1 MKPTKQRGAVCPG
14 RKGWTLIELL
24 VAIGIVLLLASLGF
38 PAAKRVL
45 DNAKFTK
52 CSSNLR
58 QWGLGY
64 QSYMNDHDGY
74 FPQQAEVGTNAD
86 TQWQEQIAP
95 YLVGF
100 STATGKRFT
109 MRLRYGCPSDKNR
122 TVDIAYGGNTYLRPT
137 QYAKAPPKLIS
148 LNQKLANFALM
159 AENYTGEFW
168 DTHAWN
174 GSTGLDYTR
183 HTVGSKSVANFLF
196 ADMHVEALSY
206 DDTLKRPVVTI
217 P

>member
-1 MKPTKQRGAVCPG
+1 MKLTNQRGAVCSR
-14 RKGWTLIELL
+14 RKGWTLVELL

-58 QWGLGY
+58 QWGMGF
-64 QSYMNDHDGY
+64 QSYLNDHDGY
-74 FPQQAEVGTNAD
+74 FPQQAEVLGDAN
-86 TQWQEQIAP
+86 TQWQELIAP

-109 MRLRYGCPSDKNR
+109 MRDRFRCPNDK
-122 TVDIAYGGNTYLRPT
+122 TTGIVYGGNTYLRPS
-137 QYAKAPPKLIS
+137 QYSKAPPKLIS
-148 LNQKLANFALM
+148 LNKKLADFALM
-159 AENYTGEFW
+159 AENYTGEYW
-168 DTHAWN
+168 DTHPWN
-174 GSTGLDYTR
+174 GNNGLDYTR
-183 HTVGSKSVANFLF
+183 HTIGGKSLANFLF

-206 DDTLKRPVVTI
+206 DDTLKRPVITI

>member
-1 MKPTKQRGAVCPG
+1 MKLTNQRGAAYAR

-38 PAAKRVL
+38 PAAQRVL
-45 DNAKFTK
+45 EKARFTK

-58 QWGLGY
+58 QWGQGFQFYL
-64 QSYMNDHDGY
+64 NDHDGY
-74 FPQQAEVGTNAD
+74 FPQQAELSTNTD

-100 STATGKRFT
+100 STTPGKRFT
-109 MRLRYGCPSDKNR
+109 MRLRYGCPDDKNK
-122 TVDIAYGGNTYLRPT
+122 TTGIIYGGNNYLRPT
-137 QYAKAPPKLIS
+137 QYGKAPAKLIS
-148 LNQKLANFALM
+148 LNQKLGNFALL

-174 GSTGLDYTR
+174 GSGGLDYTR
-183 HTVGSKSVANFLF
+183 HAIGGKNVANFLF